1 MRSARRGGIS
11 ARRED
16 GAGRP
21 RGGGGDSSTSRASL
35 ALRRISREPP
45 GQQASTPLRLASTA
59 PADHLYWRVQNRITR
74 RLGRWTGPRFGEPP
88 NVLLKPRAADFTS
101 AAFPLNPHEADAA
114 KAAAARPDDGVLSL
128 IKKPAG
134 PRYAALVDMRL
145 DLVVDAAGW
154 YAEELEEVREELR
167 QVAST
172 AHEWDAEIHTL
183 ALERCDLVES
193 AGEVLAFAARE
204 ATSLTI
210 LLDAVLDASE
220 SVAQVHALC
229 FGTSP
234 LRHWTRSPP
243 A

>member
-1 MRSARRGGIS
+1 
-11 ARRED
+11 
-16 GAGRP
+16 
-21 RGGGGDSSTSRASL
+21 
-35 ALRRISREPP
+35 
-45 GQQASTPLRLASTA
+45 
-59 PADHLYWRVQNRITR
+59 
-74 RLGRWTGPRFGEPP
+74 
-88 NVLLKPRAADFTS
+88 
-101 AAFPLNPHEADAA
+101 
-114 KAAAARPDDGVLSL
+114 
-128 IKKPAG
+128 
-134 PRYAALVDMRL
+134 MRL